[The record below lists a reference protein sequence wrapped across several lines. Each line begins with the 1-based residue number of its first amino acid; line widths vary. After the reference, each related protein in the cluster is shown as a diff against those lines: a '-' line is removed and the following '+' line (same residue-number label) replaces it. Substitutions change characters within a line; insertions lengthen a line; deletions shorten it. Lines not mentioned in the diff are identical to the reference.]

1 MSDAITSGLAT
12 ASDAQLVAAV
22 ASGSSASGGAD
33 AMGVFYDRFAPL
45 VQAIATRML
54 RDRTLAEELVEDVFV
69 ELWRRAATYE
79 PGRGSVATWIA
90 TITRSRGIDRLR
102 AGRRHE
108 AGRIGSSAEPTA
120 TTAEPAAAVLADEE
134 RQVVAE
140 ALAQLTPEQRD
151 AIELAYFE
159 ALSHQ
164 QIAERLSRPLGTVKS
179 HIRQALIQLRQAL
192 RIETGN
198 HP

>member
-1 MSDAITSGLAT
+1 MSDASTSGLAT
-12 ASDAQLVAAV
+12 ASDAQLVAAI
-22 ASGSSASGGAD
+22 ASGGSSGGSE

-45 VQAIATRML
+45 VQAIASRVL

-79 PGRGSVATWIA
+79 PGRGTVATWIA

-108 AGRIGSSAEPTA
+108 AGRISISDEPTA

-134 RQVVAE
+134 RQVVAD
-140 ALAQLTPEQRD
+140 ALAQLTPEQRA